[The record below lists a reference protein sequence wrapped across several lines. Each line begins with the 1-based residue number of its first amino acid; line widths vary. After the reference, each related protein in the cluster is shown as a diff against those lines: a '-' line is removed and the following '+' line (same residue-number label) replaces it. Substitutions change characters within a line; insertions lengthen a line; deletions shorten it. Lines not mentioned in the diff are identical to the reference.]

1 MEIIK
6 MGAVILI
13 TVVIVNCLPTFSKEI
28 SILISFSCCIVILLY
43 IINMVVPAVEQVRNI
58 AEKISFEGI
67 EVIIKAVGVGFVTQF
82 VSDIVTDSGN
92 KALSNQM
99 IFAGR
104 ICVLMMAVPVFLQ
117 VFQIIEKLL
126 NQ

>member
-6 MGAVILI
+6 IGTVILV
-13 TVVIVNCLPTFSKEI
+13 TVVIVNCLPTFNKEI
-28 SILISFSCCIVILLY
+28 STLISFSCCIVILLY
-43 IINMVVPAVEQVRNI
+43 IINMVIPAVEQIRNI
-58 AEKISFEGI
+58 SEKISFDGI
-67 EVIIKAVGVGFVTQF
+67 DVVMKAVGVGFVTQF

-117 VFQIIEKLL
+117 VFRIIEKLL